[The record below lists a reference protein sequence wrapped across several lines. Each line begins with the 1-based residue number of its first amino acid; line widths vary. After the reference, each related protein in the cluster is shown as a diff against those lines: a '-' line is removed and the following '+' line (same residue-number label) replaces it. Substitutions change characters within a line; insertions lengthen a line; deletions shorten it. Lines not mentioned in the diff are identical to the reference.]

1 MKRSTVSSILFA
13 FMFVFT
19 LSISAQAQD
28 SKSSDNV
35 KIIKKDAKKEKRVT
49 KILSLKEKRAKLKG
63 KSYVVPFDRSGPTV
77 SPKFNRELKWI
88 KKFKL
93 LISKYMN
100 LPPELQLQTERI
112 IDVHRLDSLRKFY
125 NLQIPVMNNANRR
138 RLDKTAD
145 STVKDPKNEEYLGG
159 FQTYRERMLSGKEGR
174 PELIM
179 YHAAE
184 LLDNL
189 LALMPDEHN
198 KQFDELIIR
207 WDITY
212 SGGMP
217 DGPLRR
223 LNRIIKSPLLDFT
236 NEVRFDILGIIGS
249 NMRRLGTIRNRTEAK
264 KRKAYEKTREEIFKK
279 LTPAQQ
285 AEVDKSMKLIDE
297 YIKIMGVD

>member
-13 FMFVFT
+13 FMFGFT

-77 SPKFNRELKWI
+77 SPKFNRDLKWI

-100 LPPELQLQTERI
+100 LPPELQLQTEQI
-112 IDVHRLDSLRKFY
+112 IDDHRSASVRKFY

-189 LALMPDEHN
+189 LALMPDEHK

-212 SGGMP
+212 AGGMP

-249 NMRRLGTIRNRTEAK
+249 NMREVGTLRQRTEMK

-297 YIKIMGVD
+297 YLKIMGLD